1 MRRYGSQW
9 QLMKDNLNETIRLS
23 FDVFDAETVVLQTI
37 PVMNNLKNIP
47 DVKELNTYI
56 WELAKDFNK
65 ANENT
70 TAYFQDGRKKIKRIL
85 VMDMYA
91 FSIHLF
97 LQNSMQVGL
106 ISVEDGNEI
115 QERLNTATSYNDF
128 IEESQVLDFIMKNTT
143 AECFDKRKTICKK
156 VGHVCLDSNCTIASA
171 ITSDGIH
178 YCTGVTGGRMNA
190 GLACLIECRYSSK
203 GSDSQYLEKCMFD
216 CNKRYLSIE
225 PIDWY
230 T

>member
-1 MRRYGSQW
+1 
-9 QLMKDNLNETIRLS
+9 MKDNLNETIRLS
-23 FDVFDAETVVLQTI
+23 FDVFDAETVILQTI

-65 ANENT
+65 ANEYR

-190 GLACLIECRYSSK
+190 GLACLIECRHSSK